1 MGVNMN
7 RRKRKADLELLAK
20 ELLLNEE
27 QQEGL
32 LTQALNIS
40 TIRREQG
47 WQADVMLPH
56 AMVVIKSKAN
66 KYGVTVV
73 ANTKLKGSYFFTNK
87 KRAAAKLMEIISY
100 AIV

>member
-1 MGVNMN
+1 MN

-20 ELLLNEE
+20 ELLLNKE

-32 LTQALNIS
+32 LKQALNIR
-40 TIRREQG
+40 TIRRSQG
-47 WQADVMLPH
+47 WQADVMLPK
-56 AMVVIKSKAN
+56 AMVVIKSKAG

-73 ANTKLKGSYFFTNK
+73 ANTKLKGSYFFANK
-87 KRAAAKLMEIISY
+87 ERAVAKLMEIINY